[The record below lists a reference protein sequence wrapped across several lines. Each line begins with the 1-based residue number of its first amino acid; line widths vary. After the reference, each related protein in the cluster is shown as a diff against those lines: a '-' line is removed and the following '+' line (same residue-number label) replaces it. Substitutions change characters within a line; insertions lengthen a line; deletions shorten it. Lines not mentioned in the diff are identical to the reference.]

1 MKNHSAMPS
10 NPLVLP
16 KLCGAD
22 IELGNFV
29 AGAGRGSSTGGEAS
43 RALLAKIRGFPESR
57 NNWLGIQW
65 SIPSAPAFHGSSGGQ
80 TSSWASGWSSDPQ
93 DVGRRFLA
101 GNGSCAYVDLDHN
114 EVCLPEVV
122 DAWDHLAAWHAMLRI
137 VRTALDEAN
146 EERDDDRRIQVL
158 VNNSDGMGHSW
169 GSHLN
174 FLISRRT
181 FDNIFRRKPHYLPW
195 LASLQIASILLTGQG
210 KVGSENRKPS
220 ARYQISQRADF
231 FETLCGMQ
239 TTHDRPLVNARDE
252 PHAGSSLAEDP
263 TGGAR
268 LHVIFFD
275 SALAHGSALL
285 RVGVMQL
292 GLVLLELGCVNARL
306 ILDDPLEALQ
316 DFSRDPSLRAT
327 ARLIGGE
334 RVTAL
339 ELLGAYLD
347 EVKQHQAAGEF
358 AGVVPRAGELVALW
372 EDTLEKLSR
381 RDWMSLAPRLDWVLK
396 MLIVERAMEQR
407 PELDWSSP
415 EIKLI
420 DHLYSSLNDE
430 GLYRAYEAAG
440 FVEELVPAERIA
452 YFVKNPPEDTRA
464 WTRAMLLRRA
474 AREGVKVEL
483 IDWDRITFKVHDRL
497 GWPVYHTVAMDNPLA
512 FTRRDSQP
520 IFDGAAT
527 FTGLLDGLN
536 SLSIPRH
543 VSTPALQTPNQQE
556 KVS

>member
-1 MKNHSAMPS
+1 MKNDSAVPN

-29 AGAGRGSSTGGEAS
+29 AGVGRGSSTGCEAS
-43 RALLAKIRGFPESR
+43 RALISHIRGVPQAH
-57 NNWLGIQW
+57 NNWPGIQW
-65 SIPSAPAFHGSSGGQ
+65 SVPSAPAVQGGSGNQ
-80 TSSWASGWSSDPQ
+80 ASSWTGGWSCDPQ
-93 DVGRRFLA
+93 DVSRRFLA
-101 GNGSCAYVDLDHN
+101 ANGSCAYIDLDHT
-114 EVCLPEVV
+114 ELCLPEVI

-137 VRTALDEAN
+137 VRTALDQAN
-146 EERDDDRRIQVL
+146 EERDDNRRIQVL

-210 KVGSENRKPS
+210 KVGSENRKPA

-231 FETLCGMQ
+231 FETLCGLQ
-239 TTHDRPLVNARDE
+239 TTYDRPLVNARDE
-252 PHAGSSLAEDP
+252 PHVGSSLLEDP
-263 TGGAR
+263 TAGAR

-275 SALAHGSALL
+275 SALAHGSALF

-306 ILDDPLEALQ
+306 IVDDPLEALQ

-339 ELLGAYLD
+339 ELLSAYLD
-347 EVKQHQAAGEF
+347 EVKQYQAAGVF
-358 AGVVPRAGELVALW
+358 AGVVPRAAELVALW
-372 EDTLEKLSR
+372 EDTVEKLSR
-381 RDWMSLAPRLDWVLK
+381 REWMSLAPRLDWVLK
-396 MLIVERAMEQR
+396 RLIIERALKQR

-415 EIKLI
+415 EVKLI

-430 GLYRAYEAAG
+430 GLFRAYEAAG
-440 FVEELVPAERIA
+440 LVEQLVSPDRIA
-452 YFVKNPPEDTRA
+452 HFVKNPPEDTRA

-474 AREGVKVEL
+474 AREGVKVDL
-483 IDWDRITFKVHDRL
+483 VDWDRITFKLHDRL
-497 GWPVYHTVAMDNPLA
+497 GWPVYRTVAMDNPLA
-512 FTRRDSQP
+512 FTRRETQA
-520 IFDGAAT
+520 IFDGART
-527 FTGLLDGLN
+527 FTNLLDELN
-536 SLSIPRH
+536 SLSSPRIA
-543 VSTPALQTPNQQE
+543 SQSALQTPNQQE